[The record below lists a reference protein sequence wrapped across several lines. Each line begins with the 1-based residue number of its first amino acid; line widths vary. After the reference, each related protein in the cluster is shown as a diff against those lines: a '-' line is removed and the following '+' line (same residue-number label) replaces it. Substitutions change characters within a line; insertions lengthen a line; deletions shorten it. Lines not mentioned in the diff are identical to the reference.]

1 MGTSTPVGAVDTRGR
16 RVAPR
21 RYRTVEEKIRIV
33 TESRVPGE
41 SVADVARRHGVNPN
55 QVFTWRR
62 QQDQGV
68 LGWPARQ
75 AAVKLLPVQGA
86 AKRSSPLQRSAPRR
100 RLQRRVRDASKLSS
114 PMACASRSAARYR
127 PSSFTTC
134 WRCCDDR
141 ATQRHAHLA
150 GSRSH

>member
-1 MGTSTPVGAVDTRGR
+1 VGTSTPVGAVDTRGR

-75 AAVKLLPVQGA
+75 AAVKLLPVQVCSEAQQPPTEVSTATPPAAPSEGRIEIILADGVRIAISGA
-86 AKRSSPLQRSAPRR
+86 VSAE
-100 RLQRRVRDASKLSS
+100 LLHHV
-114 PMACASRSAARYR
+114 
-127 PSSFTTC
+127 
-134 WRCCDDR
+134 
-141 ATQRHAHLA
+141 LA
-150 GSRSH
+150 VLR